1 MAGYIIN
8 EALIEPPAG
17 WLDGSLNVLR
27 PIDDRQDLKLLVLR
41 IPRGKEPLA
50 SAVAQQTKVLSQR
63 LAWFDL
69 LSEGEAT
76 VGGRPAYRMRA
87 RFKDG
92 AVQLYQHRVTF
103 ESHGKLVSI
112 VVAGSSEV
120 TAECDDILERVLSSV
135 ELRAQ

>member
-8 EALIEPPAG
+8 EALIEPPEG

-27 PIDDRQDLKLLVLR
+27 PADNRQDLKLLVLR
-41 IPRGKEPLA
+41 VPRGKEPLA
-50 SAVAQQTKVLSQR
+50 AAVAQQVKVLAQR

-69 LSEGEAT
+69 LSEEETMVAGK
-76 VGGRPAYRMRA
+76 PAFRMRA
-87 RFKDG
+87 SFKDG

-103 ESHGKLVSI
+103 EAHGKLVSV
-112 VVAGSSEV
+112 VVAGASEA
-120 TAECDDILERVLSSV
+120 TPECDGILERVLSTL